1 MQFILDAFFLLWYR
15 YYSVKYNL
23 DFHFLSIFRDV
34 FRKEVNEH
42 KPREKKLHGEN
53 KRLSW
58 FMKDCLNCQ
67 RILDMIDGILNSDC
81 VFMFFFVNL
90 AYKLLKL
97 FKWARKSEGDIVA
110 FPLEEKSIKTAHL
123 RVSYHYISITSDAIH
138 LNSSGSQNFNQT
150 RSHRNS
156 DIAARL
162 N

>member
-1 MQFILDAFFLLWYR
+1 MTIYPVNSWNNAHFRKNISIKLRNDSNQLQWFNYNHKIARSANILKTVLIFASFTVSINAPRDKNQCNLSLMRFFLLWYR

-81 VFMFFFVNL
+81 VFMFFF
-90 AYKLLKL
+90 
-97 FKWARKSEGDIVA
+97 R
-110 FPLEEKSIKTAHL
+110 
-123 RVSYHYISITSDAIH
+123 
-138 LNSSGSQNFNQT
+138 
-150 RSHRNS
+150 
-156 DIAARL
+156 
-162 N
+162 